1 MFTIMRD
8 QDVQM
13 RISLS
18 THIAFDLANFGK
30 IVFFPYYMWHIFSKA
45 FNALQIAVNFY
56 VSARQRGLTSHA
68 ISWTV
73 SLSKQPRWITVSHL
87 VIVKRNLQTNPT
99 IYQLSSNSAS
109 LSAIIA
115 LSESLLV
122 VEVSSQGGGLAD
134 TDETVSAKHVSP
146 LLLTEMNFH
155 PHLGHCL
162 LLPFALASLAHPP
175 SRKIRKARAA

>member
-1 MFTIMRD
+1 
-8 QDVQM
+8 
-13 RISLS
+13 
-18 THIAFDLANFGK
+18 
-30 IVFFPYYMWHIFSKA
+30 MWHIFSKA
-45 FNALQIAVNFY
+45 FNTLQIAVNFY
-56 VSARQRGLTSHA
+56 VSARQRDLTSHA

-122 VEVSSQGGGLAD
+122 VEVSSQGGGSAD

-146 LLLTEMNFH
+146 SLLIDWDELS
-155 PHLGHCL
+155 PHLGYCL
-162 LLPFALASLAHPP
+162 LLPFAVASLAHPP
-175 SRKIRKARAA
+175 SRKIRKARST